1 MRKFL
6 YFSAPWCGP
15 CKMFSPL
22 MEEIGQTYTVEKI
35 NVDENQEL
43 TNKYNVRGVPTVI
56 LVEND
61 VELWKTVGVTSKTTL
76 TEAYDRF

>member
-22 MEEIGQTYTVEKI
+22 MEDISATMAVEKI

-43 TNKYNVRGVPTVI
+43 ASKYNVRSVPTVI
-56 LVEND
+56 LLEND
-61 VELWKTVGVTSKTTL
+61 VEIWKTVGVTSKDTL
-76 TEAYDRF
+76 TEAYVGL